1 MITVALVGLNLRPFM
16 TSIGPVV
23 NRIKADMGLGLQGIA
38 LLTLVPMLLMGV
50 IALLG
55 PWIHNTLGERKASLI
70 ALSLI
75 CIGCASRF
83 IAPNGLLLIGTAG
96 AIGLGVAMLQVTFPS
111 LIKREFADQMGPMMG
126 LYSAMLMGGGA
137 LGAFLTPL
145 ITAQYG
151 SWQFGLAIFSV
162 PALVALLLA
171 ARYLA
176 QPSQHKLQSAS
187 ISLFLSQPRT
197 WLLIVCFGLINSGY
211 TSIVAWLAPA
221 YQELGWSAKSSGNL
235 MAILTLCQAISAL
248 VLPYLARKNQDR
260 RLWLSA
266 ALVMQIVGFA
276 GLVFIPQMFA
286 YVWVM
291 LIGAGLGGCFALM
304 MIIVLDHLPDPVMA
318 GQLSAL
324 MQGGGFLIAAIA
336 PWWVAILHDIT
347 ASYTTAWML
356 QLFMVIVVTTLV
368 YKFNPRHYADVIDV
382 EGER

>member
-1 MITVALVGLNLRPFM
+1 
-16 TSIGPVV
+16 
-23 NRIKADMGLGLQGIA
+23 
-38 LLTLVPMLLMGV
+38 
-50 IALLG
+50 
-55 PWIHNTLGERKASLI
+55 
-70 ALSLI
+70 
-75 CIGCASRF
+75 
-83 IAPNGLLLIGTAG
+83 
-96 AIGLGVAMLQVTFPS
+96 
-111 LIKREFADQMGPMMG
+111 
-126 LYSAMLMGGGA
+126 
-137 LGAFLTPL
+137 
-145 ITAQYG
+145 
-151 SWQFGLAIFSV
+151 
-162 PALVALLLA
+162 
-171 ARYLA
+171 
-176 QPSQHKLQSAS
+176 
-187 ISLFLSQPRT
+187 
-197 WLLIVCFGLINSGY
+197 
-211 TSIVAWLAPA
+211 
-221 YQELGWSAKSSGNL
+221 

-304 MIIVLDHLPDPVMA
+304 MIIVLDHLSDPVIA

-382 EGER
+382 EGKR